1 MRIKLK
7 YGDRDFTLKSYNVK
21 TERDLLFLMEPEN
34 INEILV
40 LVNEYIESNIN
51 LSNITE
57 SEKYFLCYMLRA
69 ISVSESVEL
78 NIKCE
83 KCNSQF
89 NKKLNIDDFLINN
102 PECKQ
107 YFENPDDY
115 YNEELDLIDL
125 NSDVPKIEINFIK
138 SFKCP
143 QCNEQINVNF
153 KDLNILSKI
162 FSESDIQSFYK
173 EIASLVN
180 RGNFDLAGIYND
192 MLPIERKLYIDVIN
206 DLQAEANKKDG
217 LNLTKKL

>member
-1 MRIKLK
+1 MKIKLK

-107 YFENPDDY
+107 YFENSDDY

-125 NSDVPKIEINFIK
+125 NSDIPKIEINFIK

-143 QCNEQINVNF
+143 QCNEEINVNF

>member
-1 MRIKLK
+1 MKIKLK

-51 LSNITE
+51 LSNLTE

-89 NKKLNIDDFLINN
+89 NQKLNIDDFLINN

-125 NSDVPKIEINFIK
+125 NFNIPKIEINFIK

-143 QCNEQINVNF
+143 QCKEEINVNF